1 MHVYRIAACA
11 TLALVTASGT
21 ARSQTIHDAAGQGD
35 VAAVSRFLEQD
46 PHLVSSTD
54 DSDCTPLH
62 YAAGGG
68 FLELSE
74 LLVERGADV
83 NAQSYE
89 HETPLHWAAVRSHG
103 AVVELLLAQGPD
115 TEIGDDYGRTPLLLV
130 ARETG
135 NVDVATALLDGGAD
149 VNARDRFDATPLEL
163 AAWRGH
169 GDLVDLLL
177 DRGADVPT
185 SGRDA
190 DFLATMA
197 IEKGLVRLFKLLA
210 RDIDLQARN
219 ESGGSLLHSASEGGS
234 ARIVGILLD
243 GGLDVN
249 ERDRYGR
256 TPLHYAAEY
265 GHMEAA
271 ELLVERGAALDAHSV
286 AGYSALNMAQA
297 GGHDEVVELLAARG
311 ASTAPVDFPVLRG
324 PYMGQPKPGPE
335 PVPFALD
342 IVASHRFEHC
352 VPTFAPDGDE
362 AFWSSSFI
370 IDESGYTRSILFTS
384 VLERGRWTEPARVPF
399 SQFMNGDGEP
409 FFDPDGS
416 RLFFLS
422 RRPSPAD
429 GSRAE
434 RIWYADRTTDGWSKP
449 HMIEGGPNTLEMHW
463 QFSIA
468 ANGNIY
474 FGSGAPGGFG
484 GGDVYLSRFVN
495 GSWQEPENLGPAIN
509 TEAGEG
515 SPFIAPDES
524 YLMFTGNRRPG
535 GIGGVDL
542 YISFKDDADTWT
554 APVNMGEPV
563 NSRAYEICALVT
575 PDGGQI
581 ILNSSRRGND
591 DAYWMDAAI
600 IEELRAR

>member
-1 MHVYRIAACA
+1 MHVYRIATCA
-11 TLALVTASGT
+11 ALALATVSGS
-21 ARSQTIHDAAGQGD
+21 AQSQTIHDAARQGD
-35 VAAVSRFLEQD
+35 VAAVSSLLDQD
-46 PHLVSSTD
+46 PELVNSTD

-62 YAAGGG
+62 YAAGSG

-74 LLVERGADV
+74 FLLERGAKV
-83 NAQSYE
+83 NAQSYD
-89 HETPLHWAAVRSHG
+89 HEAPLHWAALRRHDEVVQLLIDRG
-103 AVVELLLAQGPD
+103 AD
-115 TEIGDDYGRTPLLLV
+115 TDIKEDYGRTPLLLV

-135 NVDVATALLDGGAD
+135 KVRTATILLDGGAD
-149 VNARDRFDATPLEL
+149 VNARDRFEATPLEL

-169 GDLVDLLL
+169 APLVDLLL

-197 IEKGLVRLFKLLA
+197 IEKGLVRLFTLLA
-210 RDIDLQARN
+210 GDIDLQARN
-219 ESGGSLLHSASEGGS
+219 ESGGSLLHSAAEGGS

-243 GGLDVN
+243 RGLEVD
-249 ERDRYGR
+249 ELDRYDR

-265 GHMEAA
+265 GHAEAA
-271 ELLVERGAALDAHSV
+271 EMLIERGAALDMRSV

-297 GGHDEVVELLAARG
+297 GGHDEVVDLLAARG

-324 PYMGQPKPGPE
+324 PYMGQPRPGRE
-335 PVPFALD
+335 PIPFALD

-352 VPTFAPDGDE
+352 VPAFAPEGDE

-370 IDESGYTRSILFTS
+370 VDESGYTRSLLFTS
-384 VLERGRWTEPARVPF
+384 ILDEGRWTEPAKVPF
-399 SQFMNGDGEP
+399 SQFTTGDGEP
-409 FFDPDGS
+409 FFDPGGE

-422 RRPSPAD
+422 YRPSPVD
-429 GSRAE
+429 SSRAE
-434 RIWYADRTTDGWSKP
+434 RIWYVDRTAHGWSEP
-449 HMIEGGPNTLEMHW
+449 RMIDGGPNTIEMHW
-463 QFSIA
+463 QFSVA

-484 GGDVYLSRFVN
+484 GGDVYMSRFVD
-495 GSWQEPENLGPAIN
+495 GEWQEPENLGPVIN

-524 YLMFTGNRRPG
+524 YLMFTGNGRPDAV
-535 GIGGVDL
+535 GGVDL
-542 YISFKDDADTWT
+542 YISFKDDDGDWT

-575 PDGGQI
+575 PDGNQI

-591 DAYWMDAAI
+591 DAYWVDAGI
-600 IEELRAR
+600 IEELRDR